1 LFYFYSWEVLD
12 RIVPHKHAETKQR
25 VEEHNSYLLKY
36 QSFVETLVHQ
46 IGQIIVQSSKSKIWM
61 ITFCLDFLLDFE
73 WLLTK

>member
-1 LFYFYSWEVLD
+1 
-12 RIVPHKHAETKQR
+12 
-25 VEEHNSYLLKY
+25 LKY
-36 QSFVETLVHQ
+36 QSFVEALVHQ